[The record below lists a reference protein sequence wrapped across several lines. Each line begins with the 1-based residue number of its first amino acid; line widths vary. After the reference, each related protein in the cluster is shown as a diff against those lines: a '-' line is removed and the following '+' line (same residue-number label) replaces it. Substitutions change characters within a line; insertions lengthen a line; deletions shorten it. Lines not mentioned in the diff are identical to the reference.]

1 MVYLLTDVGEYRQL
15 PVPGVVTIGRDPSN
29 NFMPGSQSVSK
40 QHAKITLNFIPGTN
54 NKIEILLEDLKA
66 RNGTFVGKDPLD
78 IEKIT
83 GVRKLHF
90 GDYIRFGFGKEFFQL
105 VERIPAYA
113 EELDEF
119 HEPELQISPSHTNK
133 LPAIGSG
140 RESADF
146 KSLLENS
153 KFSENNSSK
162 RQPGTVVSSSLPQ
175 IPNIHGR
182 NQGSSNGDYRT
193 MIRDENEEEA
203 TVAQSMDFANL
214 LSSRAGDFAHPP
226 DANRNILTNNDAGLN
241 NTKSKSVTFNP
252 LLTTTHSDN
261 NNNNP
266 NPSPNPSSNPSGGDA
281 SFDKLTSF
289 QKYFFPHYSK
299 DYLVKYLKI
308 NELWFHQ
315 LLSRLLSIE
324 RTQPFYVKFLE
335 NLMQIK
341 NIHDVIIVSDNEG
354 FERNIDNEKKE
365 DDEGEDQGEE
375 EVKKDGKRR
384 NSAKDKKKDQKNKKE
399 KKRTASDLDSVL
411 SLNIDENEIPL
422 ISEIFQSLSM
432 DQRDFICSE
441 FMAENLLLADN
452 NNNNNTGTMNLFG
465 ETLVSLFDLLKLCHM
480 GAKQLSGSP
489 NPTNSPREGD
499 GNQEIDYLLSQE
511 LISIMK
517 TNMKSLVAI
526 EQSTIVQSLVSIG
539 VEGEEERERE
549 RGTDKENETFSFF
562 SSISSQLTFLSQRL
576 DILAKF
582 SSFYFM
588 NSSVNEK
595 TMSNEQIFE
604 IMILYLSVILIVSY
618 KCYFCLLVLMMEM
631 NHLYQ
636 KHLDSSQQQTEENS
650 LFQELQR
657 LTLMNYE
664 GAGGEG
670 GGGNRD
676 LKSIVDKLRKHE
688 IDLAGKR
695 YSG

>member
-40 QHAKITLNFIPGTN
+40 HHAKITLNFIPGTN

-90 GDYIRFGFGKEFFQL
+90 GDYIRFGFGKEFFHL

-162 RQPGTVVSSSLPQ
+162 RRPGAAVSSSLPQ
-175 IPNIHGR
+175 IPSIHGR
-182 NQGSSNGDYRT
+182 SQGNTDYRT
-193 MIRDENEEEA
+193 MIRDGNEEEA
-203 TVAQSMDFANL
+203 NVAHSMDFANL
-214 LSSRAGDFAHPP
+214 LSSRAGDFAP
-226 DANRNILTNNDAGLN
+226 DGNKNVLNNNDAGLN

-261 NNNNP
+261 N
-266 NPSPNPSSNPSGGDA
+266 PSPIANPSSNPSGGDA

-324 RTQPFYVKFLE
+324 RTEPFYVKFLE

-341 NIHDVIIVSDNEG
+341 NIHDVIIVNDNEG
-354 FERNIDNEKKE
+354 FERNINNEKDE
-365 DDEGEDQGEE
+365 EEDEGEEQGEE
-375 EVKKDGKRR
+375 EVKKDGKEKNKRR
-384 NSAKDKKKDQKNKKE
+384 KSVKDKKKDQKNKKE

-411 SLNIDENEIPL
+411 SLNIDDNEIPL

-441 FMAENLLLADN
+441 FMAENLLLAD

-489 NPTNSPREGD
+489 NPTSSPSEGG

-539 VEGEEERERE
+539 VEGEAEERERE
-549 RGTDKENETFSFF
+549 TDKENETVSFF

-604 IMILYLSVILIVSY
+604 IMILYLSVILVVSY
-618 KCYFCLLVLMMEM
+618 KCYFGLLVLMMEM

-636 KHLDSSQQQTEENS
+636 KHLDSSQQQNEENS

>member
-1 MVYLLTDVGEYRQL
+1 
-15 PVPGVVTIGRDPSN
+15 
-29 NFMPGSQSVSK
+29 
-40 QHAKITLNFIPGTN
+40 
-54 NKIEILLEDLKA
+54 
-66 RNGTFVGKDPLD
+66 
-78 IEKIT
+78 
-83 GVRKLHF
+83 
-90 GDYIRFGFGKEFFQL
+90 
-105 VERIPAYA
+105 
-113 EELDEF
+113 
-119 HEPELQISPSHTNK
+119 
-133 LPAIGSG
+133 
-140 RESADF
+140 
-146 KSLLENS
+146 
-153 KFSENNSSK
+153 
-162 RQPGTVVSSSLPQ
+162 
-175 IPNIHGR
+175 
-182 NQGSSNGDYRT
+182 
-193 MIRDENEEEA
+193 
-203 TVAQSMDFANL
+203 
-214 LSSRAGDFAHPP
+214 
-226 DANRNILTNNDAGLN
+226 
-241 NTKSKSVTFNP
+241 
-252 LLTTTHSDN
+252 
-261 NNNNP
+261 
-266 NPSPNPSSNPSGGDA
+266 
-281 SFDKLTSF
+281 
-289 QKYFFPHYSK
+289 
-299 DYLVKYLKI
+299 
-308 NELWFHQ
+308 
-315 LLSRLLSIE
+315 
-324 RTQPFYVKFLE
+324 
-335 NLMQIK
+335 
-341 NIHDVIIVSDNEG
+341 
-354 FERNIDNEKKE
+354 
-365 DDEGEDQGEE
+365 
-375 EVKKDGKRR
+375 VKKDGKRR

-489 NPTNSPREGD
+489 NPTNSPSEGN